1 MSWWNSLETVTSVW
15 QMARVLV
22 VGCIALSLLVAAVDL
37 VVGRRVDTL
46 RDRARA
52 DQERAWQ
59 QQIGL
64 AQAEANEA
72 SAQAAKKASEQAGAN
87 VLTRSKLSAEAAK
100 QPSQPIPAA
109 ATVAPG
115 RARGLSPDQQRE
127 FRELVGPQ
135 LKGDVEVQITAGDA
149 EAQQFAAEIGQL
161 LQSAGWT
168 IQHQSSAVFSPAPTG
183 LILQVR
189 DRDQQPMYAGVLQ
202 RALDKIGIAARG
214 GYNPDVPPGVTR
226 LIVGR
231 KG

>member
-72 SAQAAKKASEQAGAN
+72 SAQAAKKASEQASEQ

-100 QPSQPIPAA
+100 QPSPPIPTAA
-109 ATVAPG
+109 AVPT
-115 RARGLSPDQQRE
+115 RARGLSPDQQRQ

-168 IQHQSSAVFSPAPTG
+168 IQNQSSAVFSPAPTG
-183 LILQVR
+183 LIVQVR

-202 RALDKIGIAARG
+202 RALDKIGITAKG
-214 GYNPDVPPGVTR
+214 NYNPDVPPGVTR
-226 LIVGR
+226 IIVGR